1 MLETFQRDDAM
12 ILAAYAFMLI
22 FDFAVFATFIY
33 LIGWRYWDPWW
44 FLVAIIVMSASN
56 PTKFIHLLR

>member
-1 MLETFQRDDAM
+1 M